1 MCVCVYI
8 HIYKKLPYEI
18 IRKIIQL
25 HTHTCT
31 HTHTHSYIYMAK
43 KGLKY

>member
-1 MCVCVYI
+1 MCVCVC
-8 HIYKKLPYEI
+8 IYKKLPYEI

-25 HTHTCT
+25 HVYTHTQ
-31 HTHTHSYIYMAK
+31 THSYIYMAK